1 MVDYSNCRTEREKL
15 YKWMSTC
22 PFEDVIELNN
32 TDDYVDYSFGVKKG
46 VKNNSVP
53 YIGKKRGKK

>member
-1 MVDYSNCRTEREKL
+1 MVDYSDCRTEREKL

-22 PFEDVIELNN
+22 PFDDVIELNN

-46 VKNNSVP
+46 VKND
-53 YIGKKRGKK
+53 G